1 MGYFKLR
8 VAYWIL
14 IMAGITGINKT
25 FAQEIPEIEI
35 FSEINGDFQ
44 QIKGVQQD
52 ELGNLWIASDSHIE
66 KFNSY
71 ESEFFN
77 NFKGLP
83 KGTGEINTI
92 LIDSKDGIWIGTDT
106 GLIKYDPVKDHF
118 IQIAPDAVAPNIQQ
132 LKEDE
137 KGVLWIGA
145 TTGIWKFED
154 EILSIVA
161 KFTAPESVNELLSVG
176 QEIVFGTSYG
186 LFVLNKKTGTYRK
199 VSFPR
204 QLNIQSLEYSGEF
217 YLIGTLDDGLY
228 RTYPDFTSLEK
239 IYTLPYSSNRIPI
252 SGISQ
257 DRSGNFYIATKGDGL
272 YGLDKNLKFMEH
284 YLAEGNSLSLADN
297 HLVGLYLDKFNTLYV
312 STETGQIN
320 SLNLRENI
328 FMFIKHDP
336 KKYGSIADNFT
347 TAIEKDRNGRVWFG
361 TRQGLSIWNP
371 ANDSWVHIKNL
382 SFSKQSSLPD
392 VIKDLRSDDIHMWVA
407 TYNDGVYKVNIETM
421 LRAHYSVD
429 SKVKTQLQRVNA
441 LFVDSGKNVWVGGA
455 DGDLTQITA
464 AGQIR
469 TFDLRGINSIK
480 ELARGDI
487 IAGGKNGVFRIRKG
501 RNEISQISKLVP
513 NAEELPYFTINA
525 ISDTSNEEIVLAT
538 EGAGILIYDPSKD
551 SYWKMDRNSGLP
563 SNRIRGLIIY
573 ENDEIWAGTSKGLI
587 NFRPEQEDPV
597 VRIFD
602 KDDGLLSNIFTRG
615 SFARL
620 DNRLAFGTFKGVSL
634 FDPKNLKDLPDA
646 APNVIIGAVN
656 INSKKKGSKL
666 LGSADVRQGL
676 DLDHHENSFHFSF
689 YGMQPGQNNAS
700 LKYTWKLE
708 GFDAGWSPPSSH
720 NQVSY
725 ANLPPGE
732 YTLLVRAGTLNGNWS
747 PVAQTAI
754 NISSPW
760 WVSTPAYLAY
770 AAILILILGLP
781 FFILRMNS
789 KRRKKAARSSFYNT
803 LNQEL
808 GTPLNILLT
817 SLDNLS
823 DEEENKNKHRLKNI
837 VSRLREL
844 LEPVLN
850 FQPVVTKRNKN
861 PKIDR
866 IVVTEYMAGL
876 KKDLSPLLK
885 EKDLE
890 IIINDQWNLEYFY
903 YDVTYLNKIF
913 FNVISNSVRYSFE
926 RGKIIINLI
935 QTNRGDLKVQ
945 IADNGSGLPFEDQKI
960 IKEYFRN
967 PKGNTSKGNNENINL
982 LYVKDFIDK
991 LGGTIVFE
999 SSKDQG
1005 TTFTLILTNHQ
1016 KNTRIEELQVG
1027 KPASVT
1033 VEKIDP
1039 VEQPLPPA
1047 MEIPEPEL
1055 MEQQQ
1060 FLPIEPEADIE
1071 IRILIAEDND
1081 ELRKVFHESLKKLG
1095 KIYEARN
1102 GMDAFEIA
1110 TRIQPHIIIADLDMP
1125 AMDGL
1130 ALSKALKNNSK
1141 LAEVPVYL
1149 MISDMEKL
1157 QLPHSSKNEIL
1168 NIIKKP
1174 VNIDLLNEIIAAKLN
1189 KPVSQPLMNTSL
1201 SERNSNILKA
1211 GMEDFSSKLEKFI
1224 IRNIPN
1230 NSLTEEEIAAAMGVT
1245 PGTLHQKIRS
1255 QHGITLEDFILRSRL
1270 NFAKSLI
1277 SQGVSDLGEVARQ
1290 AGFSNRDIF
1299 YSTFKKQFGF
1309 MPGTIME
1316 K

>member
-8 VAYWIL
+8 VAFWIL
-14 IMAGITGINKT
+14 TMAGISGINHT

-77 NFKGLP
+77 NFRGLP

-92 LIDSKDGIWIGTDT
+92 LIDSKDRIWIGTAT
-106 GLIKYDPVKDHF
+106 GLMKYDPVKDQF
-118 IQIAPDAVAPNIQQ
+118 LQIAPEAVAPDIQQ
-132 LKEDE
+132 IKEDE

-145 TTGIWKFED
+145 TSGIWKLQE
-154 EILSIVA
+154 EKLTMVG
-161 KFTAPESVNELLSVG
+161 KFTIPENVNELLSVG
-176 QEIVFGTSYG
+176 QEIIFGTPSG
-186 LFVLNKKTGTYRK
+186 LFVLNKKNGTYK
-199 VSFPR
+199 KIDFPR
-204 QLNIQSLEYSGEF
+204 SLNIQSLEYSGDF

-252 SGISQ
+252 TGISQ
-257 DRSGNFYIATKGDGL
+257 DRSGNFYVSTMGDGL
-272 YGLDKNLKFMEH
+272 YGLDKNLKLIEH
-284 YLAEGNSLSLADN
+284 YLARGNSLSLSDN
-297 HLVGLYLDKFNTLYV
+297 RLVGLYLDKFNTLYV

-320 SLNLRENI
+320 SLNLRENV

-336 KKYGSIADNFT
+336 KKHGSLADNFT
-347 TAIEKDRNGRVWFG
+347 TAIEKDRSGRVWFG
-361 TRQGLSIWNP
+361 TQQGLSIWNP
-371 ANDSWVHIKNL
+371 ANDSWQHIKNL

-392 VIKDLRSDDIHMWVA
+392 VIKDLKSDDIHMWVA
-407 TYNDGVYKVNIETM
+407 TYNDGVYKVNIETL

-429 SKVKTQLQRVNA
+429 SKVKTEVQRANA

-469 TFDLRGINSIK
+469 TFDLRGVHSIK
-480 ELARGDI
+480 ELAGGDM

-501 RNEISQISKLVP
+501 RNEIAQVKKLGP
-513 NAEELPYFTINA
+513 NAEELPYFTINS
-525 ISDTSNEEIVLAT
+525 ISETSDGEIVLAT
-538 EGAGILIYDPSKD
+538 EGAGIIIYNPSKD
-551 SYWKMDRNSGLP
+551 SYWKMDRETGLP

-573 ENDEIWAGTSKGLI
+573 ENDDIWAGTSKGLV
-587 NFRPEQEDPV
+587 NFRPAVEEPLL
-597 VRIFD
+597 RIFD

-620 DNRLAFGTFKGVSL
+620 DNKLAFGTFKGVSL
-634 FDPKNLKDLPDA
+634 FDPRNVKELSDN
-646 APNVIIGAVN
+646 APNVVIGSVN
-656 INSKKKGSKL
+656 INSKKKGSKK
-666 LGSADVRQGL
+666 LGSADVRKGL
-676 DLDHHENSFHFSF
+676 DLDHHENNFKFSF
-689 YGMQPGQNNAS
+689 YGLQPGKNNAS
-700 LKYTWKLE
+700 LKYSWKLE
-708 GFDAGWSPPSSH
+708 GFDAGWSVPTSQ

-725 ANLPPGE
+725 ANLPPGD
-732 YTLLVRAGTLNGNWS
+732 YTLLVKAGTLNGNWS
-747 PVAQTAI
+747 PEAQMTI
-754 NISSPW
+754 NIAAPW
-760 WVSTPAYLAY
+760 WMSTTAYLAF
-770 AAILILILGLP
+770 AAILLVMLVLP
-781 FFILRMNS
+781 FFIMRMNR
-789 KRRKKAARSSFYNT
+789 KRRNKAARSSFYNS

-808 GTPLNILLT
+808 GTPLNILLA

-823 DEEENKNKHRLKNI
+823 DEEEQKNKHRLKNI
-837 VSRLREL
+837 VTRLREL

-850 FQPVVTKRNKN
+850 FQPVVSKKN
-861 PKIDR
+861 RKPKIER
-866 IVVTEYMAGL
+866 IIVSDYMAGM
-876 KKDLSPLLK
+876 KKDLAPLLK
-885 EKDLE
+885 EKNLE
-890 IIINDQWNLEYFY
+890 IIINDQWNMEYFY

-913 FNVISNSVRYSFE
+913 FNIISNSVRYSFE
-926 RGKIIINLI
+926 GGKIIINLI

-945 IADNGSGLPFEDQKI
+945 IADNGSGLPFEDQKV
-960 IKEYFRN
+960 IKEYYRN
-967 PKGNTSKGNNENINL
+967 IKGNTTKGNNESINL

-1016 KNTRIEELQVG
+1016 KNTRIEELPIG
-1027 KPASVT
+1027 KEVPEPVM
-1033 VEKIDP
+1033 EIDP
-1039 VEQPLPPA
+1039 VEQTLPPVKTQPQFDP
-1047 MEIPEPEL
+1047 ME
-1055 MEQQQ
+1055 
-1060 FLPIEPEADIE
+1060 PIISSPVEKESKSE

-1081 ELRKVFHESLKKLG
+1081 ELRKVFLESLKKLG
-1095 KIYEARN
+1095 KIYEAKN
-1102 GMDAFEIA
+1102 GMEAFEIA
-1110 TRIQPHIIIADLDMP
+1110 SRVHPHIIIADLDMP

-1130 ALSKALKNNSK
+1130 ALSKALKNNIQ
-1141 LAEVPVYL
+1141 LAEIPVYL
-1149 MISDMEKL
+1149 MISEMEKL

-1174 VNIDLLNEIIAAKLN
+1174 VNIDSLYEIIAEKLD
-1189 KPVSQPLMNTSL
+1189 KPITVPYMKASL
-1201 SERNSNILKA
+1201 SERNSNILK
-1211 GMEDFSSKLEKFI
+1211 GGREDFSSKLEKFI

-1230 NSLTEEEIAAAMGVT
+1230 SSLAEEEIAAAMGVT
-1245 PGTLHQKIRS
+1245 PVTLHQRIRS
-1255 QHGITLEDFILRSRL
+1255 LHGITLEDFILRSRL
-1270 NFAKSLI
+1270 NYARTLI

-1290 AGFSNRDIF
+1290 AGFNNRDVF